1 MVKVYANCASI
12 YRSELRIEYKI
23 VSRENALINKIT
35 MMKLVVL
42 VGAFVYL
49 AMALSV
55 EGV

>member
-1 MVKVYANCASI
+1 MVQVYANCASI
-12 YRSELRIEYKI
+12 YRSESRIEYKI

>member
-12 YRSELRIEYKI
+12 YRSESRIEYKI